1 MDYSQWPRLIVA
13 GSILVAGFYLLIPWL
28 IYFTQR
34 MNGDPRIVIF
44 DESKNRPPKRVAE
57 YLEDAGETL
66 LGLGFEP
73 SPCVALP
80 DPMPNVRA
88 IAQLWIH
95 PERRD
100 AALVSAIFGVSKETA
115 GNLQTYYTEILSRFA
130 SEDVTLI
137 QTNNA
142 QMISAFAPLPNE
154 LTFRFPQVKSVSQL
168 DRLHR
173 KLTERHAP
181 GGRKVV
187 SLDDQH
193 HGDLQEYIRW
203 ALVDSYRKQEGT
215 GYLVFQEAGNYWRPT
230 VKGAY
235 LMTWSQ
241 LWPMSL
247 LFQWKMQRQ
256 AQRLMRDLS
265 ADEDARPNFKI
276 TTKRDTDQLEVR
288 VEKDKTTISVRSPA
302 GISHAVIERTAVDWT
317 EAVSLRLHLKGL
329 ENFRVSNGKVTLAA
343 AVSSHEESP
352 KVRLWLDGDE
362 EAPLDSRSPYWMK
375 IRLVGA
381 DGKPARS
388 IPLKDGYFEM
398 TLPRAFLT
406 DQPQSLTLNWIDF
419 YRN

>member
-34 MNGDPRIVIF
+34 MNGEPQIVLF
-44 DESKNRPPKRVAE
+44 DETKNRPPSRVAE
-57 YLEDAGETL
+57 YLDDAGETL

-88 IAQLWIH
+88 ITQLWIH

-100 AALVSAIFGVSKETA
+100 AALVSAIFGVSAEAA
-115 GNLQTYYTEILSRFA
+115 GNIQTYYTEFLSRYA
-130 SEDVTLI
+130 SDDVTLI

-142 QMISAFAPLPNE
+142 QMISAFAPLSNE
-154 LTFRFPQVKSVSQL
+154 LTFRFPQVTSVRQL

-181 GGRKVV
+181 SGRKVV
-187 SLDDQH
+187 SLHDQH
-193 HGDLQEYIRW
+193 HGDLQAYIRW
-203 ALVDSYRKQEGT
+203 ALIDSYRKQEGT
-215 GYLVFQEAGNYWRPT
+215 GYLVFQEAENSWRPT

-241 LWPMSL
+241 LWPMSML
-247 LFQWKMQRQ
+247 LKWRMHHQ
-256 AQRLMRDLS
+256 ARHLIRNLTD
-265 ADEDARPNFKI
+265 DEDAPKFKV
-276 TTKRDTDQLEVR
+276 TAKRDTDQVKVR
-288 VEKDKTTISVRSPA
+288 VEDDETTVTVRSPA
-302 GISHAVIERTAVDWT
+302 GISHAVIERTAGDWT
-317 EAVSLRLHLKGL
+317 ETVSLRLHLKGL
-329 ENFRVSNGKVTLAA
+329 ESFRVSNGKVTLAA
-343 AVSSHEESP
+343 AVSSHEEPP
-352 KVRLWLDGDE
+352 KVRLWLDGKE
-362 EAPLDSRSPYWMK
+362 EAPLDSESPYWMK

-381 DGKPARS
+381 DGKPARG

-398 TLPRAFLT
+398 SLPRAFVA
-406 DQPQSLTLNWIDF
+406 DNPQSLTLNWIDF